1 MGKTKQR
8 PGGLVERTRT
18 YDGKRVHFYGRR
30 VAEVNAKIAAYEEE
44 QNAAK
49 KGKKRKDG
57 EKTQKPARVKKDKKK
72 KFSETDIATMP
83 VSDEEY
89 VDDDKN

>member
-18 YDGKRVHFYGRR
+18 YDGKRVRFYGRR

-44 QNAAK
+44 
-49 KGKKRKDG
+49 R
-57 EKTQKPARVKKDKKK
+57 RRL
-72 KFSETDIATMP
+72 
-83 VSDEEY
+83 
-89 VDDDKN
+89 